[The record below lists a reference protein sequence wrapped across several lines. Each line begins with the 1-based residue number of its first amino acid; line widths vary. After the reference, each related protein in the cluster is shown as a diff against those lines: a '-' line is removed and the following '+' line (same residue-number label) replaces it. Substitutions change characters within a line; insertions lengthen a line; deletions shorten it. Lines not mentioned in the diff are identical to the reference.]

1 MKSFK
6 IHIYSI
12 KSAILEKLKIDSS
25 ISVSKDDSMMEIL
38 QSKGYE
44 LIDNLNEKA
53 SFEGITKQQI
63 KDFHQKSSEWIET
76 LLKKQNN

>member
-1 MKSFK
+1 
-6 IHIYSI
+6 
-12 KSAILEKLKIDSS
+12 
-25 ISVSKDDSMMEIL
+25 MMEIL